1 MTDEQLLD
9 AALEVLAGLIL
20 RAIRIRLQREILED
34 SIAKVESPA

>member
-20 RAIRIRLQREILED
+20 RAIRIRLQREIFGD